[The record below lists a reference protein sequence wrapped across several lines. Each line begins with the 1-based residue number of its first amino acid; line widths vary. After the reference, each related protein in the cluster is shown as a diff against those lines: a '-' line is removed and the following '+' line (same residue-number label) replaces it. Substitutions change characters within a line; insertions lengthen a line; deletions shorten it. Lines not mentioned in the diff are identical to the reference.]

1 MNQGP
6 GVPAGG
12 EDLAD
17 RLAAR
22 LGVEV
27 KVSGPDLVVE
37 VPRERWVEV
46 ARTLRDDPAVDARF
60 FSFLTAVDGKES
72 MTLVVYL
79 RSLSGKLSV
88 AMKTAL
94 PREAPEVDS
103 LCGVWPGANWHERE
117 AWDMFGIRFL
127 GHPDHRRILLWEGYP
142 GHPLRKDFADPR
154 PPRERVG
161 PGDRPALLAP
171 WSSTAAAG
179 GPPPAP
185 DAPFPAVGAPPTAG
199 LAAGTGTGGN
209 GSRPA
214 SEDEGA
220 VAGVGE
226 AEPEVL
232 EVNMGPQ
239 HPSTHGVLRVAA
251 RFDGEVVRS
260 VDPVIGYLHRCF
272 EKICEGWNYA
282 QIVPFCDRNDYLG
295 AITNEWAYC
304 RAAEALLGIEVPE
317 RAEYLRVITAEL
329 QRICSHLI
337 WFGTFSL
344 DMGAT
349 TPFIYAFR
357 EREMLYDLFESLSG
371 ARLLYGY
378 LRLGGVRNDVPP
390 GWFEEVERYLR
401 VQEEKLKEYYDLLIG
416 NAIFLSRTKGIGAIS
431 AEDATAYGISGPM
444 LRACGVNWDLR
455 RDEPYSMYPRLDFEI
470 PLGEVGDL
478 YDRCIVRMR
487 EIEESIRIVR
497 QAMASIPEGDVVGK
511 VPRALK
517 PPAGAEAY
525 GRVEGPR
532 GEVGCY
538 LVSDGSPKPWRIKW
552 RAPCF
557 SNLQP
562 LDLMARGYKV
572 ADLVAIVGST
582 DIVLGEVD
590 R

>member
-1 MNQGP
+1 MNQGH
-6 GVPAGG
+6 GVPAGR
-12 EDLAD
+12 EELAD

-27 KVSGPDLVVE
+27 KVSGSDLVVE

-46 ARTLRDDPAVDARF
+46 ARALRDDPDVDARF
-60 FSFLTAVDGKES
+60 FSFLTAVDGRDS
-72 MTLVVYL
+72 MTLVAYL
-79 RSLSGKLSV
+79 RSLSGKLSL
-88 AMKTAL
+88 AMRTSL
-94 PREAPEVDS
+94 HREAPEVAS

-117 AWDMFGIRFL
+117 TWDMFGIRFQ

-142 GHPLRKDFADPR
+142 GHPLRKDFVDPR
-154 PPRERVG
+154 PERERVG
-161 PGDRPALLAP
+161 PGDRPVLLAP

-179 GPPPAP
+179 GPAP
-185 DAPFPAVGAPPTAG
+185 SPSSGAPCE
-199 LAAGTGTGGN
+199 AAGGN

-214 SEDEGA
+214 SQEEAVPGA
-220 VAGVGE
+220 GE
-226 AEPEVL
+226 EEPEIL

-239 HPSTHGVLRVAA
+239 HPSTHGVLRVAV

-329 QRICSHLI
+329 QRICSHLL

-344 DMGAT
+344 DLGAT

-357 EREMLYDLFESLSG
+357 EREMLYDLFESLCG

-416 NAIFLSRTKGIGAIS
+416 NAIFLSRTRGIGAIP
-431 AEDATAYGISGPM
+431 AEDAVAYGVSGPM

-455 RDEPYSMYPRLDFEI
+455 RDEPYSVYPRFDFEV
-470 PLGEVGDL
+470 PLGETGDL

-497 QAMASIPEGDVVGK
+497 QAIASIPEGDVVGK
-511 VPRALK
+511 VPRALR

-538 LVSDGSPKPWRIKW
+538 LVSDGSPKPWRLKW

>member
-1 MNQGP
+1 MVGGSGIDP
-6 GVPAGG
+6 GLGVAAGG
-12 EDLAD
+12 EDLAH

-27 KVSGPDLVVE
+27 KVSGSDLVVE

-46 ARTLRDDPAVDARF
+46 ARALRDDPAVEARF

-72 MTLVVYL
+72 MTLVTYL
-79 RSLSGKLSV
+79 RSLSGKLSL
-88 AMKTAL
+88 AMRTSL
-94 PREAPEVDS
+94 PREAPEVPS

-117 AWDMFGIRFL
+117 AWDMFGIRFQ

-154 PPRERVG
+154 PARERVG
-161 PGDRPALLAP
+161 PGDRPVLLAP

-179 GPPPAP
+179 GLAP
-185 DAPFPAVGAPPTAG
+185 SWS
-199 LAAGTGTGGN
+199 AGTSDGAGGSGN

-214 SEDEGA
+214 GQEQTVPGL
-220 VAGVGE
+220 GGE
-226 AEPEVL
+226 EPEVL

-260 VDPVIGYLHRCF
+260 VDPVIGYLHRSF
-272 EKICEGWNYA
+272 EKVCEGWNYA

-344 DMGAT
+344 DLGAT

-357 EREMLYDLFESLSG
+357 EREMLYDLFESLCG

-416 NAIFLSRTKGIGAIS
+416 NAIFLSRTRGIGAIS
-431 AEDATAYGISGPM
+431 AEDAIAYGVSGPM

-455 RDEPYSMYPRLDFEI
+455 RDEPYSVYPRLSFGI
-470 PLGEVGDL
+470 PVGEAGDL

-497 QAMASIPEGDVVGK
+497 QAIASIPEGDVAGK
-511 VPRALK
+511 VPRALR
-517 PPAGAEAY
+517 PPVGAEAY

-538 LVSDGSPKPWRIKW
+538 LVSDGSPKPWRLKW